1 MVQAHEWEGEFVVVD
16 AELVQNSGVKVA
28 DPDFVFDDIVAIIVG
43 FSVGH
48 ATFDAA
54 AGHPGGEA
62 FRVVV
67 AAVLVAFQLTLAV
80 GGASEFSGEDDEG
93 FIKHTTLFEVFDET
107 GAGLVDI
114 VGLSTDFLGKSRVV
128 IPTPVEQ
135 LDKADAS
142 FRHAS
147 GEEAVAGEGSGLL
160 HFGSVKFFVLG
171 FVFAGEV
178 GEFGDAGLHPESHL
192 LLCDG
197 CLNFRVADSGD
208 MLFVEP
214 GNEVEHLVPGFPGD
228 PFGIGKEEDG
238 VAGRLEGNALVF

>member
-1 MVQAHEWEGEFVVVD
+1 MIQAHEGEGEFVVVD
-16 AELVQNSGVKVA
+16 TELVQDGSVEVA
-28 DPDFVFDDIVAIIVG
+28 DPDFVFDDIVAVIVG

-54 AGHPGGEA
+54 AGHPGREA

-67 AAVLVAFQLTLAV
+67 AAVLVAFEFALTV
-80 GGASEFSGEDDEG
+80 GGAAKLTGEDDEG
-93 FIKHTTLFEVFDET
+93 FVEHAALFKVFNET

-114 VGLSTDFLGKSRVV
+114 VSLAADFLGKCGVV

-135 LDKADAS
+135 LDKADAA
-142 FRHAS
+142 FGHAS
-147 GEEAVAGEGSGLL
+147 GEETVASEGSGLL

-178 GEFGDAGLHPESHL
+178 GELGNAGLHPESHL

-197 CLNFRVADSGD
+197 CLNFRVADSGH
-208 MLFVEP
+208 MLFVEL
-214 GNEVEHLVPGFPGD
+214 GNEVEHLVPGFPVD
-228 PFGIGKEEDG
+228 PFGVGEEEDG
-238 VAGRLEGNALVF
+238 VAGGLEGNALVF